1 QYNEVQKTRKSE
13 SNQHNSAKQQG
24 NHREQDS
31 GANIAQP
38 IRIGRKAQIGQASHV
53 ADAQKRA
60 KQEHSCEQDSAVKE
74 RLEIGLRQ
82 KREHA
87 VRCKRLSCPEKNWS
101 KECSDDDDRDKIGR

>member
-1 QYNEVQKTRKSE
+1 MQ
-13 SNQHNSAKQQG
+13 SNQQSTAKEQG

-53 ADAQKRA
+53 AHAQKRP

-74 RLEIGLRQ
+74 RLEIVFRQ

-87 VRCKRLSCPEKNWS
+87 VRCKRLS
-101 KECSDDDDRDKIGR
+101 